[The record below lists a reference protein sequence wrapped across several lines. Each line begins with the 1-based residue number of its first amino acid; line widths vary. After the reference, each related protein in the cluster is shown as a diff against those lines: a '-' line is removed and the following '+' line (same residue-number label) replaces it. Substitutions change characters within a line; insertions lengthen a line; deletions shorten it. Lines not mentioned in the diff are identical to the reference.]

1 MNSGFVQV
9 ELDPVMGEKVQ
20 GVSIAANPMSSENIP
35 NILKK
40 KKKTSIPTI
49 NIFLYKIKNSKFYSV
64 VLQSVMALRILTVS
78 FSS

>member
-1 MNSGFVQV
+1 MR
-9 ELDPVMGEKVQ
+9 EKVH

-35 NILKK
+35 NIFFEEK

-49 NIFLYKIKNSKFYSV
+49 NIFIYKIKNSIFYSV